1 MELLYAEWLPD
12 LPDYKN
18 PGATIAKNVVPGSNN
33 YEKFPSAV
41 VYSNALDA
49 RCRGA
54 VSFKDASGNTNNFSG
69 NASKLYKSSG
79 GVYADVSK
87 VGGYTTG
94 TDERWEFAK
103 YGERII
109 ATNFSDPIQSYVLGS
124 SSAFAN
130 LSASAPQARHIAIMR
145 SFVVLGNTFDSS
157 DGNVPYRLRWSAL
170 DNPTDYTI
178 SASTQADFQ
187 DLNATRGWVQAVC
200 GGDYGV
206 IFQERAISRMVYE
219 GSPTIF
225 RFDEVQPGK
234 GTPAPSSV
242 IQIGSLIPYLGI
254 DGFEMFDGSQ
264 VIPIGA
270 NKVDRTFWNEVDL
283 SYLNRIFAVPDFD
296 KKLVYWA
303 YPATGNSNGNPNKI
317 LCFNLTTG
325 HWSFI
330 EQEVEFLYTSLSE
343 GYTLD
348 SLDSTGYNLDTLPF
362 SLDSR
367 VWTGENYILS
377 GFNTD
382 HKQINFSGTAKDA
395 TVETAEIQ
403 LFPNYRANIKN
414 TRPLVDGSA
423 TVTVQIGARD
433 LLSDSVSYGAAASV
447 NASGF
452 APVRSNARYHRVRV
466 NTIGDF
472 NDAQGVEIVDAS
484 REGIR

>member
-1 MELLYAEWLPD
+1 MEIPFGEYLPD

-18 PGATIAKNVVPGSNN
+18 PGATVAKNVIPGAIT
-33 YEKFPSAV
+33 YQKFPSAV

-54 VSFKDASGNTNNFSG
+54 MSYKDSSGNTTNFAG
-69 NASKLYKSSG
+69 TASKLYKSAT

-87 VGGYTTG
+87 VGGYTSG

-109 ATNFSDPIQSYVLGS
+109 ATNFSDAIQSFVLGS

-130 LSASAPQARHIAIMR
+130 LSATAPQARHITQMR
-145 SFVVLGNTFDSS
+145 SFVVVGNTFDSV
-157 DGNVPYRLRWSAL
+157 DGNVPHRVRWSAL
-170 DNPTDYTI
+170 DDPTSWTV

-187 DLNATRGWVQAVC
+187 DLDASRGWVQALC

-225 RFDEVQPGK
+225 RFDQVQPGK

-264 VIPIGA
+264 IIPIGD

-283 SYLNRIFAVPDFD
+283 SYLHRIFAVPDFD

-303 YPATGNSNGNPNKI
+303 YPATGNTAGNPNKI
-317 LCFNLTTG
+317 LCFNITTG
-325 HWSFI
+325 RWSFI

-367 VWTGENYILS
+367 VWTGENYLLS

-395 TVETAEIQ
+395 TIETAEMQ
-403 LFPNYRANIKN
+403 LFPNYRANVKN
-414 TRPLVDGSA
+414 TRPMIDGSA
-423 TVTVQIGARD
+423 TVTIQMGARN
-433 LLSDSVSYGAAASV
+433 LLSESASYGAAASV

-466 NTIGDF
+466 NTSGDF